1 MKTGVLLTQLGTPDS
16 PSVKDVR
23 KYLTEFLN
31 DKYVIDVPW
40 LKRWFLVNLIIV
52 PFRASSSA
60 KLYKEIWSDEG
71 SPLLKHTLDLKDK
84 LQKELGESYH
94 VAMGMRYQSPNL
106 KSALQELKD
115 AQVSNIVAIPLYPQ
129 YATSTTK
136 STIEKI
142 NSIARKLEQFP
153 KIKFIE
159 RFYDHPLFID
169 SWVKRAEQYNTQ
181 DYDHV
186 IFSFHGLPER
196 QIKKLDDSS
205 THCLVKEN
213 CCAINCEWNT
223 HCYKHHCFETAKTI
237 ASRIGLTDQD
247 YTICFQSRLGKDP
260 WIQPYSDK
268 VIEEKAKQGLKKLL
282 VFSPA
287 FVADCLE
294 TLYEITIEYGEIF
307 TEFGGEK
314 VQLVESLNSGN
325 DWINALKKMV
335 KENEVTV

>member
-31 DKYVIDVPW
+31 DKYVIDFPW
-40 LKRWFLVNLIIV
+40 LKRWLLVNLIII
-52 PFRASSSA
+52 PFRASNSA
-60 KLYKEIWSDEG
+60 KLYQEIWSNEG
-71 SPLLKHTLDLKDK
+71 SPLLKHTLELKDK
-84 LQKELGESYH
+84 LQGELGDSYH

-106 KSALQELKD
+106 KDALQELYD
-115 AQVSNIVAIPLYPQ
+115 TQVDKVVAIPLFPQ

-142 NSIARKLEQFP
+142 NSLVGKMNNFP
-153 KIKFIE
+153 KINFIE
-159 RFYDHPLFID
+159 RFFDHPLFIE
-169 SWVKRAEQYNTQ
+169 SWVKRAAQYNAA

-196 QIKKLDDSS
+196 QIKKLDISNS
-205 THCLVKEN
+205 HCLEKEG
-213 CCAINCEWNT
+213 CCTINCEWNT
-223 HCYKHHCFETAKTI
+223 HCYKHHCYETAKSI
-237 ASRIGLTDQD
+237 ATRIGLNEKN
-247 YTICFQSRLGKDP
+247 YTICFQSRLGRDP
-260 WIQPYSDK
+260 WIQPHSDK
-268 VIEEKAKQGLKKLL
+268 VIEEKAKQGMKKLL

-294 TLYEITIEYGEIF
+294 TLYEITVEYGEIF

-314 VQLVESLNSGN
+314 VQLVESLNSGP
-325 DWINALKKMV
+325 DWVTALKSMV
-335 KENEVTV
+335 QENEAS